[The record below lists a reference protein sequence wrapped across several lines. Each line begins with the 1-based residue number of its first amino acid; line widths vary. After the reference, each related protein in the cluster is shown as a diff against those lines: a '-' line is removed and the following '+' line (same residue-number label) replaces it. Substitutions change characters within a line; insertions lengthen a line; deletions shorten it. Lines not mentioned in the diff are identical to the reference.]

1 MELLAIVARCIVVY
15 VVVLIGLR
23 LGGRRE
29 IGQLTPFDLVLVLL
43 VANAT
48 QNAMVGSDT
57 SLAGGVIAAATLFG
71 VNAVVARRRLTSRRL
86 RELVQGEPVVLVEHG
101 EWLDDA
107 LRRQGLAR
115 DDVLA
120 ALREHGEVDDV
131 RHVELAVLETDGSV
145 SVIPRSAKVHRS
157 RRRMR
162 QRRQP

>member
-1 MELLAIVARCIVVY
+1 VELLEIVARCLVIY
-15 VVVLIGLR
+15 VVVLVGLR

-29 IGQLTPFDLVLVLL
+29 IGQLTPFDLVLVIL

-57 SLAGGVIAAATLFG
+57 SLAGGVVAAAALFA
-71 VNAVVARRRLTSRRL
+71 VNAVVARLRL
-86 RELVQGEPVVLVEHG
+86 RSPRFRRLVQGEPVVLVQRG

-107 LRRQGLAR
+107 LRTQGLAR

-120 ALREHGEVDDV
+120 ALREHGDV
-131 RHVELAVLETDGSV
+131 GDVTEVELAVLETDGSV
-145 SVIPRSAKVHRS
+145 SVVPRSAPVHRS